1 MPFGN
6 NGVQVQE
13 YVYDF
18 AVDGG
23 AASSIS
29 LSSKANKDP
38 LPSGA
43 IVMDCV
49 LRVLT
54 AFTSG
59 GSATLAVGNTAD
71 PNGYLEGIAVAA
83 LTAGACFTAA
93 QQVGALLWDNT
104 NDANLAYGVT
114 STANTQ
120 DVLVQIATAAMT
132 AGKAVICVEYLYPAG
147 V

>member
-6 NGVQVQE
+6 NGIQVQE

-23 AASSIS
+23 AVSTIS
-29 LSSKANKDP
+29 LSGKANKDP
-38 LPSGA
+38 LPAGA

-49 LRVLT
+49 MRVLT

-59 GSATLAVGNTAD
+59 GSATLAIGNTAD
-71 PNGYLEGIAVAA
+71 DDGYLPAIAVAS

-93 QQVGALLWDNT
+93 QQAGALLWDNT

-120 DVLVQIATAAMT
+120 DVAAKIATAAMT
-132 AGKAVICVEYLYPAG
+132 AGKAVICMEYLYPAG